1 MNQKST
7 KEPKIE
13 TTKEVIDKENEDG
26 NPESSEDCSNNGEIG
41 KAMKEQVFKKQ
52 LRELLL
58 SQFDVECPCCMDIP
72 TGMIMQV
79 RYLKGFHYI
88 DFLC

>member
-1 MNQKST
+1 MNQKSN
-7 KEPKIE
+7 KEPKDDAI
-13 TTKEVIDKENEDG
+13 KEAIDMENVDG
-26 NPESSEDCSNNGEIG
+26 NPESSVNNEEIE
-41 KAMKEQVFKKQ
+41 KAKKEQAFKKQ

-79 RYLKGFHYI
+79 RYL
-88 DFLC
+88 

>member
-1 MNQKST
+1 MNQKSN
-7 KEPKIE
+7 KEPKDDAI
-13 TTKEVIDKENEDG
+13 KEAIDWENVDG
-26 NPESSEDCSNNGEIG
+26 NPESSVDCSNNKEIE
-41 KAMKEQVFKKQ
+41 KAKKEQAFKKQ

-79 RYLKGFHYI
+79 RYI
-88 DFLC
+88 